1 MAKYSTEC
9 KRKVVQEYLVGHG
22 NYEHIPLSLF
32 TRWGRGYQAFSTDGF
47 PHKENIHCRI
57 EAFCGRIL
65 SAHKGILSGYS
76 YHTQSKQSICACT
89 LGKEVSRGMDALQSK
104 LKGGAL
110 FMPRKKNGQP
120 QDFPQ
125 DEMEQ

>member
-57 EAFCGRIL
+57 EPFAVEYYLLIKESCRDIVIIL
-65 SAHKGILSGYS
+65 SLNNPSVLVRWAKKCRAAWMPYS
-76 YHTQSKQSICACT
+76 QS
-89 LGKEVSRGMDALQSK
+89 
-104 LKGGAL
+104 
-110 FMPRKKNGQP
+110 
-120 QDFPQ
+120 
-125 DEMEQ
+125 